1 MRRIEASSALFL
13 LTVLVACSC
22 VYDDGPPAGLEPP
35 TVAAVPHEL
44 ELHGDVRIDNYYW
57 LNQRDN
63 PDVRSY
69 LNAENDYTEAM
80 TAHTSSLQKHLAA
93 EFKERIKQDDES
105 VPYRDGEYF
114 YYSRTEDEKD
124 YPIYARKKGSLDAA
138 EEILIDVN
146 ELAAGHDGYFRV
158 GGMQITEDDKLLA
171 YGVDDVG
178 RRIYTV
184 YFKDLTTGT
193 TSSETI
199 ENVTSNLAWANDHKT
214 LFYTRQDP
222 GTLRFYQIWKHKLG
236 SSPSEDELVYEE
248 ADDTFGCGVGKTQS
262 KRYIMISCSQT
273 LANEYRYVDAD
284 RPDDKFKVF
293 LERERGHE
301 YDIDHFGD
309 HFYIRTNDAAKNFR
323 LMHTPVDRTAMS
335 NWTEVIPAR
344 EDVLLSG
351 FQIFKDHL
359 VVSERSEG
367 LIQLRIR
374 PWDGSEE
381 HYLNFGEP
389 AYLAFPRDNHEFDTA
404 TLRFHY
410 ESLTT
415 PDSIFDYDMNTRE
428 RTLMKEDEV
437 LGGFEK
443 NNYEAKRIFATA
455 RDGERIPI
463 SLVHRKGIKLDG
475 GNPLLLGGYGSYG
488 YSRDASFSAFRISLL
503 DRGMVYAIAHIRG
516 GQEMGRRWYDDGKLL
531 NKKNTFTDFIDCGQ
545 HLVDMKYTS
554 PDRLVAQGGS
564 AGGLLI
570 GAVVNMAPELFRA
583 AHAAVPFVDVVTTML
598 DDSIPLTTGEFD
610 EWGDPKTKEYYD
622 YIKTYSPYDNVSA
635 QEYPALLVTTGFHDS
650 QVQYFEPAKWV
661 AKLRATKSGDS
672 TLLLK
677 TEMEAGHGGA
687 AARDKRYIQT
697 AFEYAF
703 LLDQVGISK

>member
-80 TAHTSSLQKHLAA
+80 TTHTSSLQKHLAA

-323 LMHTPVDRTAMS
+323 LMRTPVDRTAMS

-381 HYLNFGEP
+381 HYLDFGEP

-531 NKKNTFTDFIDCGQ
+531 NKKNTFSDFVDCGQ

-661 AKLRATKSGDS
+661 AKLRATKIGDS